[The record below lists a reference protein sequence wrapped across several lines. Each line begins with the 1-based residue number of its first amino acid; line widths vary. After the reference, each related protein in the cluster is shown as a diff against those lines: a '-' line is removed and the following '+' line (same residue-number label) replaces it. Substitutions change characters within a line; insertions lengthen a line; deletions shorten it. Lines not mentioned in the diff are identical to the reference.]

1 MNRLRRSN
9 STTSTRSRSSLAS
22 SLEDIVHE
30 EDEVLHY
37 DNESLNP
44 TLSDMDGEVENQ
56 LNTIKKPFEINWNM
70 LNSEFDSEKN
80 KEKRDKHSKSHI
92 KEEKERNL

>member
-1 MNRLRRSN
+1 MNRLCRSN
-9 STTSTRSRSSLAS
+9 STTNTRSRSSLAS

-30 EDEVLHY
+30 EDEVLHS

-44 TLSDMDGEVENQ
+44 TPSDMDGEVENQ

-70 LNSEFDSEKN
+70 LNSVFDSEKN
-80 KEKRDKHSKSHI
+80 KEKRDSKSHI